1 MKLLPLAA
9 VFVCLAA
16 AVTVRADGIPDGRI
30 GIGHGSDPQK
40 PVSCGLQFKI
50 KLNGKGGGIENC
62 VNTSGQDW
70 FGLDI
75 FAVIPATAT
84 VTCTTFF
91 SVCQFMQTSRPF
103 GGKVDIE
110 IMAFGDAVITPGSI
124 TTTVCNPAP
133 PSPIPSSCF
142 FINLND
148 GGTSG
153 LNDPGGWFGF
163 DTKLKDGHLTV
174 EAITTP
180 ITTPEPS
187 TFLLVAISLGILS
200 ARRRVKSLR

>member
-1 MKLLPLAA
+1 MKLLPLVA

-16 AVTVRADGIPDGRI
+16 AVTVRADNIPDGFI
-30 GIGHGSDPQK
+30 KTGHGSDPKK
-40 PVSCGLQFKI
+40 PDSCGLEFKI
-50 KLNGKGGGIENC
+50 KLNGKGGGIKNC
-62 VNTSGQDW
+62 VNTSGQNW
-70 FGLDI
+70 IGLDI
-75 FAVIPATAT
+75 FAVIPATDT

-91 SVCQFMQTSRPF
+91 SVCEFMPTSQPF

-110 IMAFGDAVITPGSI
+110 IMMFGGVVITPGSA
-124 TTTVCNPAP
+124 TTTVCNPTP

-153 LNDPGGWFGF
+153 LSDPGGWFGF
-163 DTKLKDGHLTV
+163 DTKLKGGHLTV
-174 EAITTP
+174 EA

-187 TFLLVAISLGILS
+187 TFLLVAIGLGILN
-200 ARRRVKSLR
+200 ARRRAKSLC